1 MFLASENID
10 FTGLSHVFLLGGGEG
25 LLFSFFKTFLL
36 LFPAYLDRTAIL
48 QYDKARNQNHPK
60 YYILSFDEIHISQ
73 AQVSRLEKGA
83 LEHIRKQ
90 I

>member
-1 MFLASENID
+1 LVNRLI
-10 FTGLSHVFLLGGGEG
+10 
-25 LLFSFFKTFLL
+25 
-36 LFPAYLDRTAIL
+36 FPAHLDKSAL
-48 QYDKARNQNHPK
+48 LPYDKRRNHPADH
-60 YYILSFDEIHISQ
+60 ILSFDEIHISQ

>member
-1 MFLASENID
+1 MYPRTQGISAFFNSNIIER
-10 FTGLSHVFLLGGGEG
+10 FRFVF
-25 LLFSFFKTFLL
+25 
-36 LFPAYLDRTAIL
+36 PVYLDRTAIL

-60 YYILSFDEIHISQ
+60 YYFLSFDEIHISQ

>member
-1 MFLASENID
+1 MRCGTVCGGTLGSRRKNSKPARFA
-10 FTGLSHVFLLGGGEG
+10 VF
-25 LLFSFFKTFLL
+25 FFKTFLL
-36 LFPAYLDRTAIL
+36 LFTAYLDRTAIL

-60 YYILSFDEIHISQ
+60 YYFLSFDEIHISQ